1 MSNTIFSLAT
11 ATNLFKI
18 NYYKKSENV
27 YNSANV
33 LQGRIKKKYDFTGK
47 NRFIATPMSFSGGVG
62 AATLPQPGVATYSD
76 ALIYSKKVYATC
88 QIDREAMKASAD
100 DQGSFVRATKEVVQK
115 CVESY
120 MRNGS
125 RILFGDGTGILGRGD
140 ATGTKVTGAG
150 TTGSPYVVSI
160 PLANWNEANWEERD
174 LVQVVTG
181 ITDSPT
187 TGAGGAMATDLLEI
201 VAVDVALR
209 LISLVGTSARL
220 GTLVSGNIPM
230 AATDAI
236 VMQGSYMADP
246 MGLKGIVDASSG
258 SLYNIPVARR
268 WSATVKAAGGSGLVT
283 DMMNEV
289 MLETERKSG
298 KAPNMIVTSYTQY
311 RKLLNL
317 LEDHKR
323 YQLPAR
329 DAALKGVV
337 SFSGIEFMST
347 RGPIGVFA
355 DRFCDADRMY
365 FLNDEQIEVH
375 HRPGFGWFDDDGTVF
390 LRTSGDA
397 YEARYGGYYENYIVP
412 SFQACLKGLAI

>member
-1 MSNTIFSLAT
+1 MATQFSLAT

-33 LQGRIKKKYDFTGK
+33 LQGRIKKKYDFTGR

-62 AATLPQPGVATYSD
+62 SAVLPQPGVANYSD
-76 ALIYSKKVYATC
+76 ALITSKKVYATC
-88 QIDREAMKASAD
+88 QIDRESIKASAD
-100 DQGSFVRATKEVVQK
+100 DAGSFVRATKEVVQK

-140 ATGTKVTGAG
+140 ATGANVAGAG
-150 TTGSPYVVSI
+150 TSGSPYVIQI
-160 PLANWNEANWEERD
+160 PLAQWNEANWEETD

-181 ITDSPT
+181 ITDAPT
-187 TGAGGAMATDLLEI
+187 TGAGGAMETTLLEI
-201 VAVDVALR
+201 VAVDTANR
-209 LISLVGTSARL
+209 KISLVGTSVRL
-220 GTLVSGNIPM
+220 AALTTANPL

-246 MGLKGIVDASSG
+246 MGLKGVVDATAG

-268 WSATVKAAGGSGLVT
+268 WSSIVKNAGGSGLIT

-323 YQLPAR
+323 YNLPAR
-329 DAALKGVV
+329 ESSLKGVV
-337 SFSGIEFMST
+337 SFSGIEFMSS
-347 RGPIGVFA
+347 RGAIGVFA

-397 YEARYGGYYENYIVP
+397 YEARYGGYFENYIVP
-412 SFQACLKGLAI
+412 SFQGCLKGLAI

>member
-1 MSNTIFSLAT
+1 MATQFSLST

-33 LQGRIKKKYDFTGK
+33 LQGRVKKKYDFTGK
-47 NRFIATPMSFSGGVG
+47 NRFIATPMSFAGGVG
-62 AATLPQPGVATYSD
+62 AAVLPQPGVANYSD

-88 QIDREAMKASAD
+88 QIDREAMKASSD
-100 DQGSFVRATKEVVQK
+100 DQGAFVRATKEVVQK

-120 MRNGS
+120 MRNAS
-125 RILFGDGTGILGRGD
+125 RILFNDGTGILGRG
-140 ATGTKVTGAG
+140 AGTGDNVAGAG
-150 TTGSPYVVSI
+150 TSGSPYVVQI
-160 PLANWNEANWEERD
+160 PLASWNEANWEERD

-181 ITDSPT
+181 ISDSPT
-187 TGAGGAMATDLLEI
+187 TGAGGAMEATLLEI
-201 VAVDVALR
+201 VAVDPSTR
-209 LISLVGTSARL
+209 KISLVGTSSRL
-220 GTLVSGNIPM
+220 GTLTTADPL

-246 MGLKGIVDASSG
+246 MGLKGIVDTASG
-258 SLYNIPVARR
+258 SLYNIAVSRR
-268 WSATVKAAGGSGLVT
+268 WSANVKDVSGQGLIT
-283 DMMNEV
+283 DMMNEL

-329 DAALKGVV
+329 SSELKGMI

-365 FLNDEQIEVH
+365 FLNDESIEVH

-397 YEARYGGYYENYIVP
+397 YEARYGGYYENYITP